1 MNKTVF
7 RKSSMENLS
16 SPEQLN
22 DYIKAAS
29 PSVWIILAAII
40 LLLGAAFAWI
50 FFGCIY
56 TRVAGVAVNDSGTLS
71 CYVRA
76 EDMLKAGDSV
86 RVSVNGK
93 EYIATEIDPVPF
105 KLDPA
110 GSVVDQVISTIGGFT
125 GDDWL
130 VKLPLAE
137 NTGIPDLTAEGAV
150 VTIEEIKP
158 LSFITGG
165 GNG

>member
-1 MNKTVF
+1 MEKTVF
-7 RKSSMENLS
+7 RKSSMESLS

-29 PSVWIILAAII
+29 PSVWIILAVII
-40 LLLGAAFAWI
+40 LLLATVFAWI

-56 TRVAGVAVNDSGTLS
+56 TRVSGVAVNDGGTLS

-76 EDMLKAGDSV
+76 EDMLKAGDSIM
-86 RVSVNGK
+86 VSVNGS
-93 EYIATEIDPVPF
+93 EYFAEEIDPVPF

-110 GSVVDQVISTIGGFT
+110 GNAVDQIISTIGGFT

-137 NTGIPDLTAEGAV
+137 NTGIQELTVEGAV

-165 GNG
+165 SHG

>member
-1 MNKTVF
+1 MEKTVF
-7 RKSSMENLS
+7 RKSSIESLS

-29 PSVWIILAAII
+29 PAVWIILAAII
-40 LLLGAAFAWI
+40 ALLCAVFAWI

-56 TRVAGVAVNDSGTLS
+56 TRVQGVAVNDNGMLS

-86 RVSVNGK
+86 KVSVNGTD
-93 EYIATEIDPVPF
+93 YTVTEIIPGPF

-110 GSVVDQVISTIGGFT
+110 GSAVDQIISTIGGFT

-130 VKLPLAE
+130 IKLSLAD
-137 NTGIPDLTAEGAV
+137 NTGIPELTVEGAV
-150 VTIEEIKP
+150 VTIEEIRP
-158 LSFITGG
+158 LTFITGG
-165 GNG
+165 SNG